1 MAITET
7 RNLPAPFIQALGE
20 HYGQKLPALTG
31 QELDTSQWAP
41 QVAPQ
46 TQLQLDAATMAG
58 KKGEGIG
65 AFEQYLTAGED
76 YAGPDAYKQFMSPYQ
91 QQVIDATMT
100 SFDKQAAMQRRGISD
115 RALQAG
121 AYGGSRMGVAQSEY
135 DAASDM
141 NRALMESQ
149 LLQQGY
155 GQAQQGAQTAFNQ
168 QQQLAQTVPGMYQQD
183 IATMG
188 QVGATQQ
195 AQAQAVGDVGREKL
209 RMQAYEPY
217 ERLGFLGQGLT
228 GIMGGY
234 GNQYQFQQQPNPT
247 PLQTALGTGATLAG
261 IYGALQPGT
270 QGTYN
275 LGSALNF
282 GQNQGSDIRLKTDIE
297 LTGQSPTGVNI
308 YSFKYKGDDK
318 TYEGVMA
325 QEVPW
330 ASIKGDDGYYL
341 VDYSKVDVAFK
352 RLN

>member
-1 MAITET
+1 
-7 RNLPAPFIQALGE
+7 
-20 HYGQKLPALTG
+20 
-31 QELDTSQWAP
+31 
-41 QVAPQ
+41 
-46 TQLQLDAATMAG
+46 
-58 KKGEGIG
+58 
-65 AFEQYLTAGED
+65 
-76 YAGPDAYKQFMSPYQ
+76 MSPYQ

-100 SFDKQAAMQRRGISD
+100 SFDKQAAQRRREISD

-121 AYGGSRMGVAQSEY
+121 AYGGSRMGVAESEY

-149 LLQQGY
+149 MLQQGY
-155 GQAQQGAQTAFNQ
+155 GQGMAGAQTAFNQ

-183 IATMG
+183 IATLG
-188 QVGATQQ
+188 TVGAQQQ
-195 AQAQAVGDVGREKL
+195 AQAQAVSDADREKL
-209 RMQAYEPY
+209 RMQAFEPY

-261 IYGALQPGT
+261 IYGALQPNS
-270 QGTYN
+270 QMSSIPLMN
-275 LGSALNF
+275 
-282 GQNQGSDIRLKTDIE
+282 QNTGSDIRLKTDIE
-297 LTGQSPTGVNI
+297 LTGQSPSGVNI

-330 ASIKGDDGYYL
+330 ASIKGDDGYYR
-341 VDYSKVDVAFK
+341 VDYSKVDVEFK
-352 RLN
+352 RLH

>member
-7 RNLPAPFIQALGE
+7 RNLPAPFIQSLGE
-20 HYGQKLPALTG
+20 YYGKELPALTK
-31 QELDTSQWAP
+31 DPMDVSKWAP

-46 TQLQLDAATMAG
+46 DTLQQQAATLAG
-58 KKGEGIG
+58 QTGKGIG
-65 AFEQYLTAGED
+65 AFEQYLTAAEP

-121 AYGGSRMGVAQSEY
+121 AFGGARMGVAESEY

-155 GQAQQGAQTAFNQ
+155 GQGMAGAQTAFGQ

-183 IATMG
+183 IATLG

-195 AQAQAVGDVGREKL
+195 AQAQATGDVGREL
-209 RMQAYEPY
+209 ERMRAYEPY

-261 IYGALQPGT
+261 IYGAVQPGT

-275 LGSALNF
+275 LGSSLNF
-282 GQNQGSDIRLKTDIE
+282 GRGTN
-297 LTGQSPTGVNI
+297 
-308 YSFKYKGDDK
+308 
-318 TYEGVMA
+318 
-325 QEVPW
+325 
-330 ASIKGDDGYYL
+330 
-341 VDYSKVDVAFK
+341 
-352 RLN
+352 

>member
-31 QELDTSQWAP
+31 QELDVSQWAP

-46 TQLQLDAATMAG
+46 TQLQEQAATLAG
-58 KKGEGIG
+58 QTGKGIG
-65 AFEQYLTAGED
+65 AFEQYLTAAEP

-100 SFDKQAAMQRRGISD
+100 SFDKRAAMQRRGISD

-121 AYGGSRMGVAQSEY
+121 AYGGARHGIAGSEY

-149 LLQQGY
+149 MLQQGY
-155 GQAQQGAQTAFNQ
+155 GQAQAGAQTAFQ
-168 QQQLAQTVPGMYQQD
+168 QQMGQASAVPGMYQAD
-183 IATMG
+183 IATLG
-188 QVGATQQ
+188 TVGAQQQ
-195 AQAQAVGDVGREKL
+195 AQTQAEADAAREGK
-209 RMQAYEPY
+209 RMEAFEPY

-234 GNQYQFQQQPNPT
+234 GNQYQFQSQPNPT

-261 IYGALQPGT
+261 IYGAVRG
-270 QGTYN
+270 
-275 LGSALNF
+275 A
-282 GQNQGSDIRLKTDIE
+282 
-297 LTGQSPTGVNI
+297 QSPGSYTAGNI
-308 YSFKYKGDDK
+308 M
-318 TYEGVMA
+318 T
-325 QEVPW
+325 PL
-330 ASIKGDDGYYL
+330 IK
-341 VDYSKVDVAFK
+341 S
-352 RLN
+352 